1 MLFPGGIEATP
12 NGTFILS
19 VAAAVIY
26 LIIIDQRPTPLRTVV
41 KTLSTALLAVLT
53 VVENGPLLL
62 FLALAASAVGD
73 AFLSRDGDRMFMAGL
88 ATFLVAYL
96 CYIGLYATQGGGP
109 EWLLTSPWRV
119 AVAAAI
125 IVVGVALFVLI
136 WRRVTPRVALPI
148 FVYTL
153 AGMTSATAALTLD
166 RPLVG
171 LGAVMFFASD
181 ALLATEK
188 FLVSAISPH
197 RAWLRHLVWA
207 LYYVGQA
214 AITLGFLL

>member
-1 MLFPGGIEATP
+1 MPFPGGIEATP
-12 NGTFILS
+12 NGAFILS
-19 VAAAVIY
+19 VVAAVLY
-26 LIIIDQRPTPLRTVV
+26 LIIIDQPPTPLRTVA
-41 KTLSTALLAVLT
+41 KTLATGLLAALT

-73 AFLSRDGDRMFMAGL
+73 AFLSRDGDRMFLAGL
-88 ATFLVAYL
+88 ASFLVAYL
-96 CYIGLYATQGGGP
+96 CYIGLYVTHGGGL
-109 EWLLTSPWRV
+109 ERLLDSHWRV

-125 IVVGVALFVLI
+125 IVEGVTLFVLI
-136 WRRVTPRVALPI
+136 WRRVTPKVALPI

-153 AGMTSATAALTLD
+153 AGMATATAALTLE
-166 RPLVG
+166 RSAVII
-171 LGAVMFFASD
+171 GALMFFASD

-207 LYYVGQA
+207 LYYAGQA